1 LSLYDDWAVKQKQR
15 RQKFKQGQQVAKV
28 KYTPTSVD
36 VISVELNQMK
46 GSMGITKMGSFRQKF
61 ADKPKIK
68 KNSHLIPILQPIA
81 TIIRFIWTVI
91 CSAKIP

>member
-1 LSLYDDWAVKQKQR
+1 
-15 RQKFKQGQQVAKV
+15 VAKV

-61 ADKPKIK
+61 ADKPKK
-68 KNSHLIPILQPIA
+68 KL
-81 TIIRFIWTVI
+81 VI
-91 CSAKIP
+91 